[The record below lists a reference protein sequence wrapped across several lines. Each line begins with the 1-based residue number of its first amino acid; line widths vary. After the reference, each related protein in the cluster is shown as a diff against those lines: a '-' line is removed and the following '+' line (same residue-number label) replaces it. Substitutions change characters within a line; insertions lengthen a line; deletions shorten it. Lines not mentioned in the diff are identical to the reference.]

1 MAGLVMLLRML
12 FAASVVSPPEPMPT
26 AVVSEETAVARQA
39 LTQEPPVWTPA
50 PYIPPPPTVA
60 PPVAPAAAQSSISG
74 ALAASAWP
82 PELWAPVARIVA
94 CESGGST
101 TARNGVH
108 VGVLQANVN
117 YWGYPPADLVGQLNH
132 GYGIYL
138 VQGFGAWS
146 CY

>member
-1 MAGLVMLLRML
+1 MAGIVMLLRML
-12 FAASVVSPPEPMPT
+12 FAASVAEPTIDPT
-26 AVVSEETAVARQA
+26 AAVSEATATATQA
-39 LTQEPPVWTPA
+39 LTQGPATWTPA
-50 PYIPPPPTVA
+50 PYIPPAATVA
-60 PPVAPAAAQSSISG
+60 PAESALSD

-82 PELWAPVARIVA
+82 PDLWATVARIVA

-101 TARNGVH
+101 AATNGVH

-138 VQGFGAWS
+138 AQGFGAWS

>member
-1 MAGLVMLLRML
+1 MLLRML
-12 FAASVVSPPEPMPT
+12 FAASVASPPEPPPT
-26 AVVSEETAVARQA
+26 AVVSEATAVARQA
-39 LTQEPPVWTPA
+39 LTQEPATWTPA
-50 PYIPPPPTVA
+50 PYTPPVVTVAPTVA
-60 PPVAPAAAQSSISG
+60 PAPAQGSLAG
-74 ALAASAWP
+74 ALAASQWP
-82 PELWAPVARIVA
+82 PELWATVARIVA

-101 TARNGVH
+101 TATNGVH

-138 VQGFGAWS
+138 AQGFGAWS